1 MSEIQEKLTN
11 VYADRIRGWASS
23 ANITNIQVA
32 IGEHKLVES
41 LAEELAKNAYEIYWA
56 MECEYVRQDVD
67 YVANEVLNVELTDE
81 EMDTV
86 IDRYMN
92 SDACGDIHADDII
105 FYINE
110 VKREEA

>member
-1 MSEIQEKLTN
+1 MSEIQAKLTSI
-11 VYADRIRGWASS
+11 YMDRIRGWAENHEVSKES
-23 ANITNIQVA
+23 
-32 IGEHKLVES
+32 LVES

-67 YVANEVLNVELTDE
+67 YVADEVLNVELTDE
-81 EMDTV
+81 QMDTV
-86 IDRYMN
+86 IDRFMN

-110 VKREEA
+110 VKREAENE